1 MGTGGNTGTQAATLI
16 IRGLSVDEV
25 DLKDAGKVLWKEFR
39 VSICLGVVLSVFNF
53 LKITLIDRQ
62 DPMIGMT
69 VAVAMILVIMFAKML
84 GGMVPLAAEKLGLDP
99 ALMANPIIASLVD
112 LASMLVYLCIAMV
125 ILGI

>member
-1 MGTGGNTGTQAATLI
+1 
-16 IRGLSVDEV
+16 
-25 DLKDAGKVLWKEFR
+25 
-39 VSICLGVVLSVFNF
+39 
-53 LKITLIDRQ
+53 
-62 DPMIGMT
+62 
-69 VAVAMILVIMFAKML
+69 MFAKML